1 MGEQRASMHVNAGSS
16 PALLTMEKEIERYYT
31 DAIMERPY
39 SFSVDGIRFNIYPA
53 TLGKS
58 LLIQRLIEGLGIKQE
73 SLTANATAE
82 VLRVVRKNRDTCLRV
97 IAYTTC
103 GSKEE
108 LFDVDY
114 IQYRNAILDK
124 GMNDE
129 DIATLLLVVLTGD
142 RTDDIISAYEID
154 KEIEMLHSAIRVKKD
169 SRTMSFCGKSIYG
182 TIIDVL
188 CQRYGWTLDYVVWG
202 ISYANIRL
210 LLADY
215 VKEVHL
221 TDEERQ
227 RLPANVL
234 HKDEDVIMATKE
246 NMDMIRSMDWR

>member
-1 MGEQRASMHVNAGSS
+1 M
-16 PALLTMEKEIERYYT
+16 ERYYT

-39 SFSVDGIRFNIYPA
+39 GFSVDGIRFNIYPV

-58 LLIQRLIEGLGIKQE
+58 LLVQRLIEGLGIKQE
-73 SLTANATAE
+73 SLNANATAE
-82 VLRVVRKNRDTCLRV
+82 VLRVVRGNRDTCLRV
-97 IAYTTC
+97 ISYATC

-108 LFDVDY
+108 LFDEDY
-114 IQYRNAILDK
+114 IKYRNGILDK
-124 GMNDE
+124 GMTDE

-142 RTDDIISAYEID
+142 RVEDIISVLEID
-154 KEIEMLHSAIRVKKD
+154 KEIEMLHSVMKVKKD
-169 SRTMSFCGKSIYG
+169 KRTMSFGGKSIYG

-188 CQRYGWTLDYVVWG
+188 CQRYGWTLEYVVWG
-202 ISYANIRL
+202 VSYANIRL

-221 TDEERQ
+221 TDEERK

-234 HKDEDVIMATKE
+234 HKDEEVIKATKE